1 MKRIFD
7 LLFSILLIIFLAIP
21 FLLII
26 IFIKIFSSGPIF
38 YISKRIG
45 KKKKIFNMIK
55 LRTMKEGTPQINTN
69 DLINVQEH
77 VTEFGKVLRKYSIDE
92 IPQIFNVLVG
102 DMSFVG
108 PRPALENQ
116 DLLIT
121 KRDKFNIHELKP
133 GITGLAQIN
142 GRDMINLEKK
152 VYFDNLYKINQS
164 FFFDIKILI
173 KTFTNV
179 IFSKGVK
186 H

>member
-1 MKRIFD
+1 LKRIFD
-7 LLFSILLIIFLAIP
+7 LLFAILLTSFLAIP

-26 IFIKIFSSGPIF
+26 IYIKISSSGTIF
-38 YISKRIG
+38 YISRRIG
-45 KKKKIFNMIK
+45 KNKKVFKMIK
-55 LRTMKEGTPQINTN
+55 LRTMKVGTPQINTN
-69 DLINVQEH
+69 NLTNAQEH
-77 VTEFGKVLRKYSIDE
+77 VTKFGKVLRKYSIDE

-108 PRPALENQ
+108 PRPALESQ
-116 DLLIT
+116 DLLIIE
-121 KRDKFNIHELKP
+121 RDKFNIHKLKP

-164 FFFDIKILI
+164 IFFDIKILI

>member
-7 LLFSILLIIFLAIP
+7 LSLAILLIIFFVIP

-38 YISKRIG
+38 HISKRIG
-45 KKKKIFNMIK
+45 KNKKIFNMIK
-55 LRTMKEGTPQINTN
+55 LRTMKVGTPQINTN
-69 DLINVQEH
+69 DLTNVHEH
-77 VTEFGKVLRKYSIDE
+77 LTEFGKVLRKYSIDE

-116 DLLIT
+116 DLLIS

-164 FFFDIKILI
+164 FFFDIKILF

-179 IFSKGVK
+179 SFSKGVK

>member
-1 MKRIFD
+1 MFLLIPFLIF
-7 LLFSILLIIFLAIP
+7 IIFL
-21 FLLII
+21 
-26 IFIKIFSSGPIF
+26 KIFSSGPIF

-45 KKKKIFNMIK
+45 KNKKIFDMIK
-55 LRTMKEGTPQINTN
+55 LRTMKEGTPPVNTN
-69 DLINVQEH
+69 DLTNVQEH
-77 VTEFGKVLRKYSIDE
+77 VTKFGKILRKYSIDE
-92 IPQIFNVLVG
+92 IPQILNVLVG

-116 DLLIT
+116 DLLIAE
-121 KRDKFNIHELKP
+121 RDRFNIHELKP

-152 VYFDNLYKINQS
+152 VYYDNLYKIKQS

-173 KTFTNV
+173 KTFKNV

-186 H
+186 HW

>member
-1 MKRIFD
+1 
-7 LLFSILLIIFLAIP
+7 
-21 FLLII
+21 
-26 IFIKIFSSGPIF
+26 
-38 YISKRIG
+38 
-45 KKKKIFNMIK
+45 MIK
-55 LRTMKEGTPQINTN
+55 LRTMKVGTPQINTN
-69 DLINVQEH
+69 DLINVQEY

>member
-7 LLFSILLIIFLAIP
+7 LSLAILLIILLAIP
-21 FLLII
+21 FLLFII
-26 IFIKIFSSGPIF
+26 LIKISSSEPIF
-38 YISKRIG
+38 HISKRIG
-45 KKKKIFNMIK
+45 KNKKIFNMVK
-55 LRTMKEGTPQINTN
+55 FRTMKVGTPQINTN
-69 DLINVQEH
+69 DLTNVQEH
-77 VTEFGKVLRKYSIDE
+77 ITELGKVLRKYSIDE
-92 IPQIFNVLVG
+92 IPQIFNVLIG

-121 KRDKFNIHELKP
+121 KRDKLNIHELKP

-179 IFSKGVK
+179 FFSKGVK